1 MGNSTSRTRPNAISV
16 RTTIAAAVVVGLAA
30 AGGTAAAAVPAG
42 ASATRS
48 AAVASAEPTVEF
60 TGTGVALQRNRAID
74 RAEADA
80 QAQAEA
86 AGYTANNCA
95 RPRPPVVTFEPTDD
109 PRPRRGTASRGIW
122 EAQAFLSCL
131 HPEDLPTPDPTP
143 EPTPDPTPEPP
154 PGTVELVRYRLPG
167 SARYLSS
174 TSAGQPGY
182 VPDRVLGKLLVNPA
196 PGTHALYRCGIWYG
210 VPQTTIHN
218 YAGQCERLGD
228 AYDAQPAGT
237 LPLYSCFVAEGRSWG
252 WMDSTD
258 TTCEGRVPASN
269 PGWMRTFLGYVGQ

>member
-143 EPTPDPTPEPP
+143 EPTPEPAP
-154 PGTVELVRYRLPG
+154 DTVELVRYRLPG
-167 SARYLSS
+167 TPRTISS
-174 TSAGQPGY
+174 ITADGMPGY
-182 VPDRVLGKLLVNPA
+182 VHDRRLGTLLVNPA
-196 PGTHALYRCGIWYG
+196 PGTHGLYRCSSWYSAPRTSTDSYG
-210 VPQTTIHN
+210 GYCT
-218 YAGQCERLGD
+218 RLGD
-228 AYDAQPAGT
+228 AYDAQVPGT
-237 LPLYSCFVAEGRSWG
+237 VPLYSCFVVEGSYWG

-258 TTCEGRVPASN
+258 ATCEGRVPASN
-269 PGWMRTFLGYVGQ
+269 PGWQRGMLGYVGQ